1 MPNSAAK
8 NRKRKKRLLNLK
20 LKKEGRTAIQ
30 VKNYREKH
38 KNDKPGQFSR

>member
-8 NRKRKKRLLNLK
+8 NRKRKRRLLNLK

-30 VKNYREKH
+30 VKRYREKH
-38 KNDKPGQFSR
+38 KNDKPVYGYR